1 MGTVLLFI
9 VSGVLLVAAAELFTN
24 AVEWAG
30 YVMKMGSGATGSLL
44 AAVGTALPETIVPVI
59 ALATHAPSADSV
71 AMGAVLGAPFLLVTV
86 ATALTGLAVMLRR
99 GKRELMVTPH
109 QAREDFGTFLA
120 GFSVALVCMVLPFP
134 ARVIGGVVLLGLYVT
149 HVLRTL
155 RRPSPEVEMPE
166 PLHMVRWRPSGTRP
180 HVVVITLQLVVA
192 VALLVVASE
201 LFIHALD
208 SAAAALGVPTLILA
222 IIVVPFATEL
232 PETLNSV
239 LWVRSGDD
247 GLAFGNV
254 AGSAAWQA
262 TVLAFIGVVFTSWRP
277 NLGGIIGALLTL
289 FAGVVLLV
297 VMRNGRA
304 SGVVL
309 LLTGVPWLGY
319 VVAEVLSGGRL
330 GGG

>member
-9 VSGVLLVAAAELFTN
+9 LSGALLIGAAELFTN
-24 AVEWAG
+24 AIEWAG
-30 YVMKMGSGATGSLL
+30 YVLKLGSGATGSLL

-59 ALATHAPSADSV
+59 ALVTHAPSADSV
-71 AMGAVLGAPFLLVTV
+71 AMGAVLGAPFLLVTI
-86 ATALTGLAVMLRR
+86 ATAATGFAVMLRR
-99 GKRELMVTPH
+99 SKRELVVAPH

-120 GFSVALVCMVLPFP
+120 GFSVALVCIVLPFP

-149 HVLRTL
+149 HVVRTL
-155 RRPSPEVEMPE
+155 RHPAVEVEMPE
-166 PLHMVRWRPSGTRP
+166 PLHMVRWHPSATRP

-192 VALLVVASE
+192 VVLLVVASE

-208 SAAAALGVPTLILA
+208 SAATALGVPTLILA

-247 GLAFGNV
+247 GLAFGVV
-254 AGSAAWQA
+254 AGSTAWQA
-262 TVLAFIGVVFTSWRP
+262 TVLGFIGVVFTSWRP
-277 NLGGIIGALLTL
+277 NLGGIVGALLTL
-289 FAGVVLLV
+289 LTGVVLLI

-304 SGVVL
+304 RGVVL
-309 LLTGVPWLGY
+309 LLAGVPWLGF
-319 VVAEVLSGGRL
+319 VIAEVLSGGRL